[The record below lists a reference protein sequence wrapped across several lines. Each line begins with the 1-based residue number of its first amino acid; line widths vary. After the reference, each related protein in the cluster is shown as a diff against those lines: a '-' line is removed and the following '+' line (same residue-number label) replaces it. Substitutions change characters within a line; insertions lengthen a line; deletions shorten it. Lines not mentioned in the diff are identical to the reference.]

1 MSKIFIQISES
12 DILICKNAYA
22 IIAIGEKKWQVHTD
36 KKE

>member
-22 IIAIGEKKWQVHTD
+22 IIAIGKK
-36 KKE
+36 K